1 MGRTWIC
8 YSRSSACNK
17 IILTSDCYTG
27 PAEFVNYGETGY
39 VFKSNDQKSFIE
51 NFEKLLSQKNYHKK
65 KIIKNY
71 KNTNLYTKKYFISE
85 IKNFRLIFLLRYG
98 TFPNFFYY

>member
-1 MGRTWIC
+1 M
-8 YSRSSACNK
+8 
-17 IILTSDCYTG
+17 
-27 PAEFVNYGETGY
+27 NYGETGY

-85 IKNFRLIFLLRYG
+85 IKKILD
-98 TFPNFFYY
+98 